1 VRPRRLRLGIPLK
14 LLFVSSLLLL
24 IPWLGLRYVREL
36 ERFLLQGQ
44 EQGLV
49 STARALST
57 ALNDRPNVLLSGE
70 VYSVP
75 QNAGRELRVGNLE
88 SAITVDG
95 RADDWEQAGVE
106 THSFEAPREGDASA
120 FSFRYRV
127 GRRGPGVFAFFEV
140 TDARVV
146 LRDPERP
153 ELAANDHVQIAV
165 VTADDDFLRFAVD
178 AREDGPVSAWLVA
191 DEGPRVPDS
200 RIGGVWRST
209 PQGYGVELRLP
220 RSLIGPRLSFG
231 VGNVDDPET
240 RTLVARIG
248 TGGTASREE
257 LGTVLVPSPEISDLI
272 RGLGRS
278 RSRIWVIDLDHRVLA
293 HSGSLRRPQAPP
305 AADEPVL
312 ERWAGVLLRPL
323 TRRFVTAP
331 REDFQDAE
339 PGTYRREGPEVDAAL
354 SGKEA
359 TRWRR
364 TVDGRAVVL
373 SAAHP
378 IWVESKVRGA
388 VLVEETTNDVLAVRN
403 RAFEKLFAAILAVC
417 LLGAL
422 ALFVFATRLS
432 WRIRRLR
439 DQVEEAIDAHGRVKG
454 TIAGSGSGDEIGD
467 LTRSV
472 GGILDRQREYTAYLE
487 QLKDR
492 LSHELRTP
500 VGVVRSSLDNLR
512 QEAGGPPAR
521 VYLDRADEGLRRLA
535 DVLSRMSEA
544 TRLERAL
551 ATTEKE
557 RFELSHVVKGCA
569 EGHRLANPE
578 RTIELALPEG
588 PIEMA
593 GAPEMVAQLLDK
605 LVDNAFGFATP
616 GTAVR
621 ITLRR
626 RGRSAILAVLNEG
639 PSLPAEMEG
648 RIFESMV
655 SIRPGNGDG
664 SLHLGLG
671 LYIVRLIAEFHGGEV
686 RAANRDDAAGVKVE
700 VSLPTAGG
708 DTPALTAA
716 EAWEARARGPS
727 R

>member
-1 VRPRRLRLGIPLK
+1 VSRRRLRLGIPLK
-14 LLFVSSLLLL
+14 LLVVSSLLLL

-49 STARALST
+49 STARAVAT

-75 QNAGRELRVGNLE
+75 ESAGGDLRVGNLAA
-88 SAITVDG
+88 AITVDG
-95 RADDWEQAGVE
+95 KPDDWEKAGVE
-106 THSFEAPREGDASA
+106 ARSFEAAREGDAPA

-127 GRRGPGVFAFFEV
+127 GRFGPGVYALFEV
-140 TDARVV
+140 TDAHVV

-165 VTADDDFLRFAVD
+165 VTADDDFQRFAVD
-178 AREDGPVSAWLVA
+178 AREDGPVSVWLVQ

-200 RIGGVWRST
+200 RIAGVWRGT
-209 PQGYGVELRLP
+209 PEGYVVELRLP
-220 RSLIGPRLSFG
+220 RSLIGPRLSFA
-231 VGNVDDPET
+231 VGDVDDPET
-240 RTLVARIG
+240 RTLVARLG
-248 TGGTASREE
+248 TGGTTSRDE
-257 LGTVLVPSPEISDLI
+257 LGTVLVPSPEISELI

-278 RSRIWVIDLDHRVLA
+278 RSRIWVIDLNHRVLA
-293 HSGSLRRPQAPP
+293 HSGSLRRPPASPP
-305 AADEPVL
+305 DDESTL
-312 ERWAGVLLRPL
+312 ERWVGAALVPL
-323 TRRFVTAP
+323 TRQFMTAP
-331 REDFQDAE
+331 REDFQDGE
-339 PGTYRREGPEVDAAL
+339 PGTYRREGREVEAAL
-354 SGKEA
+354 AGREA

-364 TVDGRAVVL
+364 TLDGRAVVL

-378 IWVESKVRGA
+378 IWVESRVRGA

-417 LLGAL
+417 LLGAF

-439 DQVEEAIDAHGRVKG
+439 DEVETAIDPHGRVKG

-472 GGILDRQREYTAYLE
+472 AGILDRQREYTAYLE

-512 QEAGGPPAR
+512 QEAGGAPAR

-557 RFELSHVVKGCA
+557 RFPLSHVVQGCV
-569 EGHRLANPE
+569 EGYRLANPG
-578 RTIELALPEG
+578 RSIELKLPDE
-588 PIEMA
+588 PVDLI
-593 GAPEMVAQLLDK
+593 GAPDMVAQLLDK
-605 LVDNAFGFATP
+605 VVDNALGFGTP
-616 GTAVR
+616 GSTVR
-621 ITLRR
+621 ISLRR
-626 RGRSAILAVLNEG
+626 RGRHAVLSVLNEG
-639 PSLPAEMEG
+639 PSLPEEMEG

-655 SIRPGNGDG
+655 SIRPGAGDG

-671 LYIVRLIAEFHGGEV
+671 LYIVRLIAEFHGGEA

-700 VSLPTAGG
+700 VSLPVAPG
-708 DTPALTAA
+708 DTPQLSAA
-716 EAWEARARGPS
+716 EAWEARARGS
-727 R
+727 ER